1 MFFKFYQL
9 ILDYFIVIIFLPIF
23 IIIFLL
29 IFFLQ
34 IYYNGFNIFFIQERY
49 GLNKKK
55 FKILKFKTISFKN
68 NKEIINPFS
77 KFLRR
82 SSLDELPQILN
93 VIKRD
98 MSIVGPRPYP
108 PDTDFGHKSLRDI
121 NIDLR
126 FSTLPGITGLSQV
139 NYNGKERTL
148 FEKISYDLIYVENL
162 SIKIYCVIVL
172 KTFIVL
178 IKRYKKNKS
187 GKSFKSKLE

>member
-1 MFFKFYQL
+1 MRSGVDNEEFLCYKFRSMSQNDNAD
-9 ILDYFIVIIFLPIF
+9 IK
-23 IIIFLL
+23 
-29 IFFLQ
+29 Q
-34 IYYNGFNIFFIQERY
+34 A
-49 GLNKKK
+49 KKGDARIT
-55 FKILKFKTISFKN
+55 KIGA
-68 NKEIINPFS
+68 
-77 KFLRR
+77 FLRK
-82 SSLDELPQILN
+82 SSLDEFPQFLN
-93 VIKRD
+93 VFMGD

-108 PDTDFGHKSLRDI
+108 LDTDFGHKSLRDI

-162 SIKIYCVIVL
+162 SIKIYCIIVL
-172 KTFIVL
+172 KTFIIL